1 MDGDGGSAAKEERE
15 HKLEMKNQIIRELE
29 EELAVSKRLTAN
41 LILNMD
47 SVRWLEDKRGKL
59 AILAEEYKW
68 KTVLMN
74 IKKSYEEENRALLRQ
89 ISDMRDEIISVK
101 ECRPMIKLAPLAKEA
116 PLAQEAPVEEA
127 ASLAQ
132 EVEAPMA
139 QEAPV
144 EEEAPLAQEA
154 SVEEEAPLAQ
164 EATVKEEAT
173 LAEEAPVE
181 EAASLAQEPPMEAA
195 ASPAQE
201 APVEEAAPLAKE
213 APVEHDMEKEIT
225 SLKVS
230 SWAESNP
237 LSCHTQ

>member
-47 SVRWLEDKRGKL
+47 SIRWLEGKKGKL
-59 AILAEEYKW
+59 AVLAEEYKW

-173 LAEEAPVE
+173 LAEEA
-181 EAASLAQEPPMEAA
+181 SLAQEPPMEAA